1 MSDIKFLI
9 VGTIITLYSVWLYRG
24 VFVAY
29 VASLKNRDY
38 GKRCSAIVSVWK
50 TFFECSFVILTI
62 PVLLYSIVKG
72 LTFNYDSLVD
82 AAISMAYS
90 LFWLWYLFA
99 SGITQH
105 NRDYLLRKK
114 LVSKEQYEDSQY
126 SSYISLLTYDT
137 SEMWRIITAS
147 ISVIA
152 IAITVAVKA
161 IS

>member
-9 VGTIITLYSVWLYRG
+9 VGTIIALYSVWLYRG

-38 GKRCSAIVSVWK
+38 GKRCSAIVSVWM
-50 TFFECSFVILTI
+50 TFFECSFVILTM
-62 PVLLYSIVKG
+62 PVLLYSGVRG
-72 LTFNYDSLVD
+72 LTFDYNSLVD
-82 AAISMAYS
+82 TVISMVYS

-105 NRDYLLRKK
+105 NRNYLLRKN
-114 LVSKEQYEDSQY
+114 LVSEERYEDSQY
-126 SSYISLLTYDT
+126 SSYISLLTYDI

-152 IAITVAVKA
+152 IAVAVAIKA

>member
-1 MSDIKFLI
+1 MSDMKFLI
-9 VGTIITLYSVWLYRG
+9 VGTIIALYSVWLYRG

-38 GKRCSAIVSVWK
+38 GKRRSGIVSTWMA
-50 TFFECSFVILTI
+50 FFQCSGVILTI
-62 PVLLYSIVKG
+62 PILLHSTVKG
-72 LTFNYDSLVD
+72 LTFDYNSLVD
-82 AAISMAYS
+82 MVISMAYS

-99 SGITQH
+99 SSFAKH
-105 NRDYLLRKK
+105 NCEYLLKEK

-126 SSYISLLTYDT
+126 SSYISLLTYDI

-147 ISVIA
+147 ISVIT
-152 IAITVAVKA
+152 IAVAVAIKA